1 MSEGGMP
8 RPLLVTAHA
17 AAAVGAGIFVGWG
30 LDLRPVFGMTQFEP
44 VLLVPSVIAVVAA
57 LVALAPRV
65 IRLTPGWT
73 VAALGGVLAV
83 AVQQV
88 RDTPRLGGLTGWL
101 FLATLAVGLV
111 LGGALL
117 ALGAETGTARLVIA
131 AGLAAG
137 VLVRPTVFYILL
149 RNFPVVGPGANPE
162 MLLAYGAATVLVAA
176 AVMHGVALQMGAAK
190 PTGTAPPPRGPLVT
204 AGVIAA
210 VAVGAVV
217 ANSAI
222 SGVIDR
228 SPTFA
233 KLDLPI
239 GQTTAVVNL
248 AASMMMAAAIGL
260 PLAWLAYRRGGLD
273 AARWVV
279 AGCAVALPLAYFPD
293 SFRTE
298 PTLVVAATI
307 VGVSAGAAGAWL
319 ADRAAPWDLL
329 GALVCAVALLLT
341 NPRLAD
347 SVLPPWAGYTLL
359 IIGVGL
365 VLGAGLTRLAR
376 RTDGGDG
383 PGFVE
388 RAAPGFAAII
398 LVGQVLV
405 PLAVRS
411 YGSGALAY
419 GLPLTILVFGL
430 ALLVLFALGR
440 RRG

>member
-1 MSEGGMP
+1 
-8 RPLLVTAHA
+8 
-17 AAAVGAGIFVGWG
+17 
-30 LDLRPVFGMTQFEP
+30 
-44 VLLVPSVIAVVAA
+44 
-57 LVALAPRV
+57 
-65 IRLTPGWT
+65 
-73 VAALGGVLAV
+73 
-83 AVQQV
+83 
-88 RDTPRLGGLTGWL
+88 
-101 FLATLAVGLV
+101 
-111 LGGALL
+111 
-117 ALGAETGTARLVIA
+117 
-131 AGLAAG
+131 
-137 VLVRPTVFYILL
+137 
-149 RNFPVVGPGANPE
+149 
-162 MLLAYGAATVLVAA
+162 
-176 AVMHGVALQMGAAK
+176 
-190 PTGTAPPPRGPLVT
+190 
-204 AGVIAA
+204 
-210 VAVGAVV
+210 
-217 ANSAI
+217 
-222 SGVIDR
+222 
-228 SPTFA
+228 
-233 KLDLPI
+233 
-239 GQTTAVVNL
+239 
-248 AASMMMAAAIGL
+248 
-260 PLAWLAYRRGGLD
+260 LD